1 MLFLNITGNNT
12 RSITLYNLFFIIRK
26 EAFLKIVLIRRNEGG
41 GFFIF
46 CVIVG
51 VSDLFF

>member
-26 EAFLKIVLIRRNEGG
+26 EAFLKIVLRRNEGG